1 MKNISIDGVVDSV
14 KYRIDFIFKDHRDKV
29 LNEILNFIITLKL
42 VHIHYDKKLSNE
54 YFQIRKLKS
63 LNTTVGSIITS
74 TYCTTNDKLHS
85 ITNYY
90 ITISFQGLIRYQK
103 NLDDRSNLLL
113 QYITAYLNS
122 KKFQFIITQFDIAT
136 DIQCSLKNLLAI
148 CVNRKSRKK
157 YHPLGTYDDNGN
169 KIQEN
174 EGTYEVEKFESK
186 EKRNNVMKLA
196 YLYDKRKKE
205 MIKASYDIGYHIS
218 RLEVKL
224 QSRFFLQKE
233 VSVRTFIEEL
243 KDYKLFYFKDNM
255 IQKEEFIKRYNKANS
270 NKHRSQLITDLSMV
284 TPEIV
289 TNMLKIEEF
298 LRMIDTIKFD
308 DKGKFFITPK
318 ENYIIG
324 TSRLNTTAKR

>member
-42 VHIHYDKKLSNE
+42 LHIHYDKKLSNE

-74 TYCTTNDKLHS
+74 TYCTTNDKLQS

-103 NLDDRSNLLL
+103 NLDDKSNLLL

-136 DIQCSLKNLLAI
+136 DIKYTLENLVAV

-157 YHPLGTYDDNGN
+157 YHYLGTYDDNGN

-205 MIKASYDIGYHIS
+205 MIKASYDIGYEVS

-224 QSRFFLQKE
+224 QSRFFLDKE

-243 KDYKLFYFKDNM
+243 KDYKLFYFKDM
-255 IQKEEFIKRYNKANS
+255 TQKEEFIKRYNKANS
-270 NKHRSQLITDLSMV
+270 NKHRSQLIADLSMA

-289 TNMLKIEEF
+289 TNMVKIEEF

-324 TSRLNTTAKR
+324 TSRFNTTSKR